1 MTERAVWN
9 PKVVLSVFAHERVS
23 LMAARTREQR
33 LQVMLTPQ
41 ELSEIDDWRFMQRMP
56 SRSAALRALLKL
68 GLASQSI
75 IAPFASGSQDFSEDA
90 SQK

>member
-1 MTERAVWN
+1 MTERRLE
-9 PKVVLSVFAHERVS
+9 PEGGLSVFAHERVS

-56 SRSAALRALLKL
+56 SRAAALRALLKL
-68 GLASQSI
+68 GLASQGIS
-75 IAPFASGSQDFSEDA
+75 ARFTSGSQEFSEGF
-90 SQK
+90 SET

>member
-1 MTERAVWN
+1 
-9 PKVVLSVFAHERVS
+9 
-23 LMAARTREQR
+23 MAARTREQR

-68 GLASQSI
+68 GLASQGSS
-75 IAPFASGSQDFSEDA
+75 ARFTSGSQDFSEGSSDT
-90 SQK
+90 